1 MKASRKVLH
10 TKSSLRAQGK
20 GFHCGRRFPPRSQAV
35 CFQAFFPVTSARAAR
50 SRVVSF
56 LPCFLLCS
64 EVRRQW
70 WRERGWENVAC
81 AELKCCLQGSG
92 KRDSVWAVYWQFCN
106 SSPWIR
112 DRMKSLD
119 SNQKQLIRSQWE
131 LHQLIAAGTQWA
143 QGPKAGWIKVMQ
155 LNISAM
161 RCCTTSRMGYGQL
174 SLSCH
179 MRIRDAETW
188 MGWGDTL
195 KLAWS
200 FSEVEMYVSKKW
212 ENVKKKTDMDFC
224 RCDNMVILWQ
234 I

>member
-1 MKASRKVLH
+1 MKTSWKVLY
-10 TKSSLRAQGK
+10 TKSSLRAQRR
-20 GFHCGRRFPPRSQAV
+20 GFHCGGRLPPRSQAV
-35 CFQAFFPVTSARAAR
+35 SFQAFFPVTSALAAG
-50 SRVVSF
+50 SWVVSF
-56 LPCFLLCS
+56 LPRFPLCS

-70 WRERGWENVAC
+70 WRERGWENIVC

-92 KRDSVWAVYWQFCN
+92 KRDSVWAVCWQFCN

-155 LNISAM
+155 LNISAV

-174 SLSCH
+174 SLSCR
-179 MRIRDAETW
+179 MRCRNVDALGRHFGACLELFGGRDVC
-188 MGWGDTL
+188 
-195 KLAWS
+195 KQ
-200 FSEVEMYVSKKW
+200 
-212 ENVKKKTDMDFC
+212 NVGE
-224 RCDNMVILWQ
+224 CDKEDGHGFL
-234 I
+234 